1 MLHVTPQSAQQ
12 SSAMSKLDQF
22 DAFIASIRERREAI
36 IRQIAELKAA
46 NERAQKEVETIDES
60 LKTLTD
66 AREKLS
72 SDFIAMLEKT
82 NFETLDLQ
90 KPQSQVELS
99 PAVVA
104 DQARAVLIEE
114 GRPMKR
120 GQLVKA
126 LLRRGIPLAGT
137 DKNKNLG
144 TILWRH
150 KNQFVSLNKL
160 GYWVKDVP
168 LEGIYTPEE

>member
-1 MLHVTPQSAQQ
+1 
-12 SSAMSKLDQF
+12 MSKLDQF
-22 DAFIASIRERREAI
+22 DAFIASIRERREALS
-36 IRQIAELKAA
+36 RQIEELKAA
-46 NERAQKEVETIDES
+46 QKKSQEEIETIDES

-66 AREKLS
+66 AREKLPPE
-72 SDFIAMLEKT
+72 FIAMLEKT
-82 NFETLDLQ
+82 NFESLG
-90 KPQSQVELS
+90 PQIPSSQAELP
-99 PAVVA
+99 PADVA
-104 DQARAVLIEE
+104 ARARAVLIEE

-126 LLRRGIPLAGT
+126 LLNRGVHLAGA

-150 KNQFVSLNKL
+150 KNQFVSLEKL

-168 LEGIYTPEE
+168 LPGLYEPDE